1 MKNYKLVEMVADKIY
16 ANKEY
21 GIRYEL
27 EKYEDQIKLEYGPQM
42 FRDLQLKVQENRED
56 EVSEWLKTSGFI
68 KSETVEFHE
77 GFVRS
82 QIRKIL
88 KETPNSFQGGKP
100 FGRRSDQDYH
110 DAHNTQNEGKGQ
122 DLADKYIAQLRQ
134 EFKNLNDEELDEF
147 KKTLAT
153 AFDMNESRDMPG
165 FEGTMDQLDNLY
177 NKPERSVTKRDWDR
191 ADDYQRVTWL
201 LQVIDDSDDAERHAE
216 TEWEYLPDEARDFM
230 RIEESAID
238 KSKKNYADWKKL
250 VNEDAG
256 MDTPGGNPD
265 YFYDTKPKPTS
276 TSRVYV
282 LMLGNRH
289 RGVMGPAM
297 VFADKAAAE
306 AEAAKE
312 EASGNDTKAFV
323 QDLRF
328 IK

>member
-100 FGRRSDQDYH
+100 FVRRSDQDHH
-110 DAHNTQNEGKGQ
+110 DAHNE
-122 DLADKYIAQLRQ
+122 
-134 EFKNLNDEELDEF
+134 
-147 KKTLAT
+147 
-153 AFDMNESRDMPG
+153 NESRDMPG

-201 LQVIDDSDDAERHAE
+201 
-216 TEWEYLPDEARDFM
+216 
-230 RIEESAID
+230 
-238 KSKKNYADWKKL
+238 
-250 VNEDAG
+250 
-256 MDTPGGNPD
+256 
-265 YFYDTKPKPTS
+265 
-276 TSRVYV
+276 
-282 LMLGNRH
+282 
-289 RGVMGPAM
+289 
-297 VFADKAAAE
+297 
-306 AEAAKE
+306 
-312 EASGNDTKAFV
+312 
-323 QDLRF
+323 
-328 IK
+328 

>member
-82 QIRKIL
+82 QIKKIL

-100 FGRRSDQDYH
+100 FVRRSDQDHH

-153 AFDMNESRDMPG
+153 AFDMNE
-165 FEGTMDQLDNLY
+165 
-177 NKPERSVTKRDWDR
+177 
-191 ADDYQRVTWL
+191 
-201 LQVIDDSDDAERHAE
+201 
-216 TEWEYLPDEARDFM
+216 
-230 RIEESAID
+230 
-238 KSKKNYADWKKL
+238 L

-282 LMLGNRH
+282 LMLGNRY
-289 RGVMGPAM
+289 RAGNMGPAM

-312 EASGNDTKAFV
+312 EASGNDTRAFV